1 MTKHESA
8 DAICHCQAERPTDAS
23 VAPAAV
29 SVQFERQPPAGPKKD
44 GKRRARRSLD
54 LRLGR
59 GDGRHEHCCIITSVH
74 DRSGRCY
81 RVDDDSEQL
90 ASATGAAWKIGEVPT
105 VVVDHEGVG
114 DAHRSVGVGAIARS
128 EPPRPHRR
136 TSDEA
141 LSLRCHPGD
150 TSGVTDLGAP
160 IWPLPLMPGIYGFT
174 LQESTAQCCDV
185 LQLSPLAWAGRR
197 AAVF

>member
-29 SVQFERQPPAGPKKD
+29 SVPFERQPPAGPKKD

-74 DRSGRCY
+74 DRCGRCY

-160 IWPLPLMPGIYGFT
+160 IWRVNT
-174 LQESTAQCCDV
+174 
-185 LQLSPLAWAGRR
+185 SPE
-197 AAVF
+197 

>member
-1 MTKHESA
+1 MPLPSRASDRRIGGTCCRVG
-8 DAICHCQAERPTDAS
+8 AIRTPT
-23 VAPAAV
+23 
-29 SVQFERQPPAGPKKD
+29 AGPKKD
-44 GKRRARRSLD
+44 GKRRARRSFD
-54 LRLGR
+54 LHLGR
-59 GDGRHEHCCIITSVH
+59 DDGRHEHCCIITSVH

-160 IWPLPLMPGIYGFT
+160 IWPLPSL
-174 LQESTAQCCDV
+174 
-185 LQLSPLAWAGRR
+185 
-197 AAVF
+197 